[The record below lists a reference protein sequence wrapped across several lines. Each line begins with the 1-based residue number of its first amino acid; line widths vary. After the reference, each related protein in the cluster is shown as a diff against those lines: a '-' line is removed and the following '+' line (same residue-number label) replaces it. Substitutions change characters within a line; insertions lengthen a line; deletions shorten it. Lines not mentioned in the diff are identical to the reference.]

1 MRRILVMMAVLA
13 ISVSLSA
20 QVIVREESQL
30 FEPDEQI
37 YDPYLYL
44 TPFSDAVGYSIYGSQ
59 YRKAKATRS
68 WGINLCLVSAPLFG
82 LFALSGINNENDAVA
97 LIGAAGF
104 AGSLGAGIP
113 LWRKGRKQLDW
124 MLDDY
129 VRRYAPKP
137 RAANVSIGATDNG
150 VGLALRF

>member
-13 ISVSLSA
+13 ISTSLSA
-20 QVIVREESQL
+20 QVIIREESQL

-59 YRKAKATRS
+59 YRKARATKS
-68 WGINLCLVSAPLFG
+68 WGTNLCLVSAPLFG
-82 LFALSGINNENDAVA
+82 LFAVTGLGNDST
-97 LIGAAGF
+97 GAALVGIAGC
-104 AGSLGAGIP
+104 AGSLVAGIP

-137 RAANVSIGATDNG
+137 RAANVSIGSTPNG
-150 VGLALRF
+150 LGLALRF